1 MAALDQIAMSEKL
14 KNLMKL
20 RMQPFRLMQRAAEK
34 YIKQKRFAYKHH
46 AKGVNRRDRRTAAAM
61 FRRTR
66 NARPEL
72 RDKWRE
78 LRDAA
83 ERAPMLTPAKRVL
96 DKNGAVAYIAR

>member
-1 MAALDQIAMSEKL
+1 MATLDQIAMSEKL

-66 NARPEL
+66 SG
-72 RDKWRE
+72 KWRE

-96 DKNGAVAYIAR
+96 DNSGAVAYIAR